1 MLGGAETSSAALALA
16 MRAAGVDAR
25 IVFVMTGEPLSQRLD
40 ERRVPYSSV
49 GLGRGRDVLRHP
61 HRLARAVSKE
71 ADVVI
76 SMSAGYLAGA
86 LRVGGFRGQ
95 IVAVEHGALLQM
107 RQLSHWY
114 RTVRTIDRY
123 SGVWACAAEVAVSE
137 YLAARLRTT
146 HHSRTLAVIPN
157 GVDLD
162 HYRPTTSQSS
172 ATDGVVVGC
181 AARLI
186 PGKGIDD
193 AIRAF
198 SRPELHGSRLRIA
211 GQGPAGQELKAL
223 ADTLAPSAAIQ
234 FLGSVQDMASFWREC
249 DLAVVPSN
257 TLSESFGMSAVEA
270 MACGKPIV
278 ASTSGALPEV
288 VDDGV
293 TGLVYEAGDI
303 ASLAR
308 SIAAYQRAP
317 ELRHRHGL
325 AARRRCEER
334 FAITEVARRYLELIG
349 AVSDR
354 DRTTEVVPPR
364 LPGGNDG
371 GSRSQR
377 TLFSWRKQLPIEF
390 VIRA

>member
-40 ERRVPYSSV
+40 ETRVPYSSV

-61 HRLARAVSKE
+61 HRLARLVSKE

-86 LRVGGFRGQ
+86 LRAGGFRGP

-114 RTVRTIDRY
+114 RTVRRIDRY

-146 HHSRTLAVIPN
+146 HHARPLAVIPN

-162 HYRPTTSQSS
+162 HYRPATSQSA

-211 GQGPAGQELKAL
+211 GQGPAGRELEAL
-223 ADTLAPSAAIQ
+223 AGSLPASTRIQ
-234 FLGSVQDMASFWREC
+234 FVGSVQDMASFWREC
-249 DLAVVPSN
+249 DIALVPSN
-257 TLSESFGMSAVEA
+257 TFVESFGMAAIEA
-270 MACGKPIV
+270 MACGKPV
-278 ASTSGALPEV
+278 VVSTSGALPEV
-288 VDDGV
+288 VHDGV
-293 TGLVYEAGDI
+293 TGRVYEAGDVT
-303 ASLAR
+303 SLALA
-308 SIAAYQRAP
+308 IAAYQLDP
-317 ELRHRHGL
+317 ELRHRHGVS
-325 AARRRCEER
+325 ARRRCEER
-334 FAITEVARRYLELIG
+334 FAITDVARRYLALAG
-349 AVSDR
+349 VVSD
-354 DRTTEVVPPR
+354 
-364 LPGGNDG
+364 
-371 GSRSQR
+371 GS
-377 TLFSWRKQLPIEF
+377 
-390 VIRA
+390 